1 MSTSTI
7 VKTQPRIILAC
18 KICKVTFVPE
28 MRVQF
33 KCNNCLVRE
42 EIQAKIKARVA
53 KQ

>member
-1 MSTSTI
+1 MYTTTLS
-7 VKTQPRIILAC
+7 QPRTIRSC
-18 KICKVTFVPE
+18 KSCKVTFVPE
-28 MRVQF
+28 LRLQS